1 MGAQAGHDRGGEG
14 LAAGAAA
21 TLPVEDPGDGRVGVV
36 HGEAAEQG
44 DGVLVGADRRWR
56 LSGQG
61 DGELGQRPTTP
72 AQRQLGALGLTLDAD
87 DHLVEQGAQ
96 QFLAVTVCGGGR
108 VPHRRDVGTQREDR
122 GFLLRGKG
130 FRALRLA
137 AARVRLRRR
146 RGCAAPVPSRLPG
159 RGRPAGCPGRRPGT
173 AARPWWPDTG
183 PVRPHGATA
192 PGRRPRRVP
201 TGRLRRGRRCSPA
214 GASAARN
221 AAVTAASMPTPPTR
235 RCRVPRPS
243 TSCPVPVQ

>member
-1 MGAQAGHDRGGEG
+1 MVASGWCTARRRSRARVSSSVRIVGGACRGRATVSSDSAPPRQRSVSSAR
-14 LAAGAAA
+14 LAC
-21 TLPVEDPGDGRVGVV
+21 TV
-36 HGEAAEQG
+36 
-44 DGVLVGADRRWR
+44 
-56 LSGQG
+56 
-61 DGELGQRPTTP
+61 
-72 AQRQLGALGLTLDAD
+72 DAD

-96 QFLAVTVCGGGR
+96 QFFAVPVGGGGR
-108 VPHRRDVGTQREDR
+108 LPHRRDVGAQREDR

-130 FRALRLA
+130 FRALSLA
-137 AARVRLRRR
+137 SARVRLRRR

-159 RGRPAGCPGRRPGT
+159 RGRPAGCPGRRPGN
-173 AARPWWPDTG
+173 AARPWRPDTG

-201 TGRLRRGRRCSPA
+201 TGLLRSRQAPSPA

-235 RCRVPRPS
+235 RCRTPRPS